1 MTILGSDGRA
11 RIFKFTDYTPDPKP
25 SPTPT
30 PDNSDGFPVWAG
42 ILVGLLVG
50 IIIGF
55 VGAKLFSK
63 LRGSKANKSQGD
75 YERLTKERNDII
87 KDSLKD

>member
-1 MTILGSDGRA
+1 MEEPGYSSSLTTLLTQNQVLR
-11 RIFKFTDYTPDPKP
+11 
-25 SPTPT
+25 